1 MEYNLDNYLDFF
13 EGRADGTI
21 IKQMYQNVDAILDQP
36 SCNVWHNILQQF
48 PDAKVILTV
57 RDSEDEW
64 FKSYKGTISGSYHGF
79 LRKVIIVSI
88 NFENFT

>member
-21 IKQMYQNVDAILDQP
+21 FKQMYQNVDAILDQP

-57 RDSEDEW
+57 RDNEDEW
-64 FKSYKGTISGSYHGF
+64 FKSYKGTISGSPLEGCSY
-79 LRKVIIVSI
+79 
-88 NFENFT
+88 NP